1 MKEELERIEGKIDSM
16 QEDMAEIKL
25 DLRYHIKR
33 TDLLEEHVKGQ
44 ETSLAEAVLPI
55 RWAKTTTKILAGL
68 GAIAGAILALRE
80 IGWL

>member
-1 MKEELERIEGKIDSM
+1 MDKLDKIDEKLEVIQIDIS
-16 QEDMAEIKL
+16 EIKA

-44 ETSLAEAVLPI
+44 EDSLAEAVLPI
-55 RWAKTTTKILAGL
+55 RWAKTTAKVVMGL
-68 GAIAGAILALRE
+68 GTIAAAILAMRE